1 MNDGDRSGG
10 GNRAPGN
17 ASQGNAT
24 RCLAVM
30 RGTQHAAKH
39 VSNDS
44 LMFHLVCD
52 GLRELG
58 WSVECVPEGN
68 LAEALE
74 KEGRPDCIISMAQRP
89 DNVELLRR
97 AALGGLR
104 VVNAPAAVTNCYRT
118 ALVEILQD
126 SEVPFGRTCLLDVAA
141 PPGFPEVA
149 SALGSPFWLKRGDIH
164 AAHQEDVCRVESGEE
179 YERALAGFR
188 RRGVGTVVAQEH
200 LPGDVV
206 KFYAVRGTNFFH
218 AQYFETEGDVAFDTE
233 PLHAIADAAAALAG
247 LDIYGGDVVMTPSGP
262 VLIDL
267 NAWPSFG
274 RVREAAAPKMVEAIV
289 RGLSIDDCRMANQ
302 GGSGK

>member
-1 MNDGDRSGG
+1 MNGGDKNGG

-17 ASQGNAT
+17 ASQGNAP

-44 LMFHLVCD
+44 LMFYLVCD

-58 WSVECVPEGN
+58 WNVECVPELN
-68 LAEALE
+68 LAETLE
-74 KEGRPDCIISMAQRP
+74 KEGWPDCIISMAQRP

-97 AALGGLR
+97 AAQSGLR

-126 SEVPFGRTCLLDVAA
+126 SEVPFGRTRLLDVAA

-164 AAHQEDVCRVESGEE
+164 AAHQEDVCRVERGED

-188 RRGVGTVVAQEH
+188 RREVGTVVAQEH

-206 KFYAVRGTNFFH
+206 KFYAVRGTDFFH
-218 AQYFETEGDVAFDTE
+218 AQYFETERDVPFDTA

-247 LDIYGGDVVMTPSGP
+247 LDIYGGDVVMTPAGP

-274 RVREAAAPKMVEAIV
+274 RVRDLAVPKMVEAIV
-289 RGLSIDDCRMANQ
+289 RRVGVADR
-302 GGSGK
+302 